1 MSSSLETVAGIK
13 FGILSPEII
22 RKMSVAEIQ
31 NPDTYDEDGMPIPT
45 GVMDPRLGT
54 LEPGQRC
61 KTCGNTYLGCPGHFG
76 HIELPVPV
84 IHVGF
89 VKYIHNLLR
98 ATCRSCG

>member
-45 GVMDPRLGT
+45 GVMDPRL
-54 LEPGQRC
+54 
-61 KTCGNTYLGCPGHFG
+61 
-76 HIELPVPV
+76 
-84 IHVGF
+84 
-89 VKYIHNLLR
+89 
-98 ATCRSCG
+98 